1 MKQTILI
8 TGASGFIGTF
18 FFNYLKS
25 KNYNVYGVDFNI
37 FKKEDNNIFDIDLI
51 NFDEKKKLFNKIKPD
66 FIFHLAAFAGPPR
79 NEKDPDLAYKYNVGL
94 VKVVLKDLDSSVPI
108 FFPSTDKI
116 FTGQKFPNEDTILN
130 PDNVHGKLKLE
141 CENLIRNHTKKHFI
155 MRQPVVHSS
164 GGYKRNTKMSGPGS
178 FIDKAIDDINSKKK
192 VNIFS
197 NVKRCFIKVEEL
209 IELYEMLI
217 ESEYFGTY
225 NLASPMLSYYDR
237 IREICT
243 KNNVDY
249 KNFLIPTEGKINPL
263 EQNIDSSKFEK
274 VFKRKLS

>member
-37 FKKEDNNIFDIDLI
+37 FKNDDNNIFDIDLI
-51 NFDEKKKLFNKIKPD
+51 NFDEKKRLFNKIKQN
-66 FIFHLAAFAGPPR
+66 FIFNLDSFAGPPR

-94 VKVVLKDLDSSVPI
+94 VKVILKDLDSSVPI
-108 FFPSTDKI
+108 FFPSTDKV
-116 FTGQKFPNEDTILN
+116 FTGQKFPNEDTILK

-178 FIDKAIDDINSKKK
+178 FIDKAIDDINLKKGK
-192 VNIFS
+192 YFF
-197 NVKRCFIKVEEL
+197 KCKAMFHKVEEL

-217 ESEYFGTY
+217 ESSTSE
-225 NLASPMLSYYDR
+225 
-237 IREICT
+237 
-243 KNNVDY
+243 
-249 KNFLIPTEGKINPL
+249 LII
-263 EQNIDSSKFEK
+263 
-274 VFKRKLS
+274 